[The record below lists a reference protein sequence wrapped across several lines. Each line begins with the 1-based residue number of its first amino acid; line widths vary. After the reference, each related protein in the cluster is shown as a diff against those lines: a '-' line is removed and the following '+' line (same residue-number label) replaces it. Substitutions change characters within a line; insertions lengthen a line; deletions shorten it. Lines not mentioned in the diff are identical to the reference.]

1 MYDISQN
8 VQIIG
13 KQLTNNQIKDVIA
26 TTYHIFAQL
35 KRIFEHAG
43 MKDVFDVVKKMQVN
57 SVALATILTERIDK
71 KIEPTKPKIQEVQPQ
86 VQVKDHVIEVE
97 APT

>member
-1 MYDISQN
+1 M
-8 VQIIG
+8 
-13 KQLTNNQIKDVIA
+13 
-26 TTYHIFAQL
+26 

-86 VQVKDHVIEVE
+86 V
-97 APT
+97 